1 MTLPNKKS
9 LLQKVQE
16 IQIGDYVRYYKE
28 YGQIILRFDDTE
40 QVYLTNDKHL
50 YASIN
55 WKKLKS
61 LLNFKMTQLEF
72 LTEVLSDYCYNEQLP
87 FMSASDILVTYKAT
101 LSVSQREWLRNY
113 IIVWDIIQENDSIV
127 DMPARFLV

>member
-1 MTLPNKKS
+1 MLP
-9 LLQKVQE
+9 
-16 IQIGDYVRYYKE
+16 
-28 YGQIILRFDDTE
+28 
-40 QVYLTNDKHL
+40 
-50 YASIN
+50 IN

-101 LSVSQREWLRNY
+101 LSVSQR
-113 IIVWDIIQENDSIV
+113 DG
-127 DMPARFLV
+127 